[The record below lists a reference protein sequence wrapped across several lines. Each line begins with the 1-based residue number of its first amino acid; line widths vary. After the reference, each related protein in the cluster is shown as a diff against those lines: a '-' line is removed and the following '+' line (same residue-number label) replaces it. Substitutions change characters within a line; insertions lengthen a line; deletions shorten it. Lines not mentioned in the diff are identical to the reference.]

1 MTDRNDALAL
11 QVQECLARQDLLLK
25 RTQNTDLTATAIKT
39 LVEQLP
45 ELLRPEEEEK
55 SLGLR
60 LTELLTALEAELREN
75 SRQQAEIVDGMK
87 RLGETTA
94 RKIDALKAEIVEK
107 MTRLEAAAERQ
118 AHALEA
124 LNRALYVE
132 ERDGTQG

>member
-11 QVQECLARQDLLLK
+11 QVQECLERQDLLLK

-60 LTELLTALEAELREN
+60 LTDLLTALEAELREN

-87 RLGETTA
+87 RL
-94 RKIDALKAEIVEK
+94 
-107 MTRLEAAAERQ
+107 EAAAARQ
-118 AHALEA
+118 AHAFEA

-132 ERDGTQG
+132 DRDGTQG